1 MEFTVKQL
9 AHELNTN
16 KLTIHRAINK
26 LGLQGKLHKA
36 GNRYMLSESQ
46 AKQIKLIIL
55 GENVS
60 SPSKNVSIVSNK
72 IVSGTPKIVS
82 NVSKI
87 VSSTPEIV
95 SNVSEIVS
103 DTPKNVSIVSNKIVS
118 DTPEIVSNVSE
129 IVSSTPEIVSNVSK
143 IVSSIPENVSNVSE
157 IVSDTPEN
165 VSNVSNKIVSNKIV
179 SETHETQSMNIENTD
194 KTYQPN
200 QDLQLSILDRQLAVK
215 DNQIQML
222 QEQIK
227 LLQQQLIAKDNQ
239 IGQITAAMENLTTAL
254 SAEQALHAGTIQKQL
269 ADHSVKEEPETE
281 QPKQKQGL
289 FSRLFGRK
297 DNL

>member
-1 MEFTVKQL
+1 MEQEYLSVKQL
-9 AHELNTN
+9 AGEIGTN

-60 SPSKNVSIVSNK
+60 IVSNE
-72 IVSGTPKIVS
+72 IVS
-82 NVSKI
+82 NPSEI
-87 VSSTPEIV
+87 VSSTL
-95 SNVSEIVS
+95 
-103 DTPKNVSIVSNKIVS
+103 
-118 DTPEIVSNVSE
+118 EIVSNVSE
-129 IVSSTPEIVSNVSK
+129 IVSSTPE
-143 IVSSIPENVSNVSE
+143 
-157 IVSDTPEN
+157 N
-165 VSNVSNKIVSNKIV
+165 VSNVSNKIVSNEIV

>member
-1 MEFTVKQL
+1 MKQEYLSVKQL
-9 AHELNTN
+9 AGEIDTN

-46 AKQIKLIIL
+46 AKQIKTIIL

-60 SPSKNVSIVSNK
+60 IVSN
-72 IVSGTPKIVS
+72 
-82 NVSKI
+82 
-87 VSSTPEIV
+87 E
-95 SNVSEIVS
+95 
-103 DTPKNVSIVSNKIVS
+103 
-118 DTPEIVSNVSE
+118 
-129 IVSSTPEIVSNVSK
+129 
-143 IVSSIPENVSNVSE
+143 
-157 IVSDTPEN
+157 
-165 VSNVSNKIVSNKIV
+165 IV
-179 SETHETQSMNIENTD
+179 SETHETQSKHIENTD

-200 QDLQLSILDRQLAVK
+200 QDLKLSILDRQLAVK

-269 ADHSVKEEPETE
+269 ADHSVKEEIETE
-281 QPKQKQGL
+281 QPKQKQSF
-289 FSRLFGRK
+289 FSRIFGKRENGDK
-297 DNL
+297 Q

>member
-1 MEFTVKQL
+1 MEQEYLSVKQL
-9 AHELNTN
+9 AGEIGTN
-16 KLTIHRAINK
+16 KLMIHRAINK

-46 AKQIKLIIL
+46 AKQIKSIIL

-60 SPSKNVSIVSNK
+60 E
-72 IVSGTPKIVS
+72 
-82 NVSKI
+82 I
-87 VSSTPEIV
+87 VSS
-95 SNVSEIVS
+95 
-103 DTPKNVSIVSNKIVS
+103 TPKNVSIVSNKIVS
-118 DTPEIVSNVSE
+118 NPSENVSG
-129 IVSSTPEIVSNVSK
+129 
-143 IVSSIPENVSNVSE
+143 IPENVSNVSE
-157 IVSDTPEN
+157 IVSGTPEN
-165 VSNVSNKIVSNKIV
+165 VSNVSNKIVSNEIV

>member
-1 MEFTVKQL
+1 MEQEYLSVKQL
-9 AHELNTN
+9 AGEIGTN
-16 KLTIHRAINK
+16 KLMIHRAINK

-87 VSSTPEIV
+87 VSNPSENI
-95 SNVSEIVS
+95 SNV
-103 DTPKNVSIVSNKIVS
+103 
-118 DTPEIVSNVSE
+118 
-129 IVSSTPEIVSNVSK
+129 
-143 IVSSIPENVSNVSE
+143 PENVS
-157 IVSDTPEN
+157 I
-165 VSNVSNKIVSNKIV
+165 VSNKIVSNKIV

-200 QDLQLSILDRQLAVK
+200 KDLQLSILDRQLAVK

>member
-46 AKQIKLIIL
+46 AKQIKSIIL
-55 GENVS
+55 GE
-60 SPSKNVSIVSNK
+60 
-72 IVSGTPKIVS
+72 
-82 NVSKI
+82 
-87 VSSTPEIV
+87 
-95 SNVSEIVS
+95 
-103 DTPKNVSIVSNKIVS
+103 
-118 DTPEIVSNVSE
+118 NVSE
-129 IVSSTPEIVSNVSK
+129 IVSSTPKNVS
-143 IVSSIPENVSNVSE
+143 
-157 IVSDTPEN
+157 
-165 VSNVSNKIVSNKIV
+165 IVSNKIV

-254 SAEQALHAGTIQKQL
+254 SAEQALHAGTIRKQL
-269 ADHSVKEEPETE
+269 TEYSTIE
-281 QPKQKQGL
+281 QPSDEAEQSKQKQGL

-297 DNL
+297 DNN

>member
-1 MEFTVKQL
+1 MKQEYLSVKQL
-9 AHELNTN
+9 AGEIGTN

-72 IVSGTPKIVS
+72 IVSGTPK
-82 NVSKI
+82 
-87 VSSTPEIV
+87 
-95 SNVSEIVS
+95 
-103 DTPKNVSIVSNKIVS
+103 
-118 DTPEIVSNVSE
+118 

-269 ADHSVKEEPETE
+269 ADHSAKEEPETE
-281 QPKQKQGL
+281 PPKQKQGL